1 LLLLLR
7 LFQFSQNKRRSKHEW
22 NSLFLDGNTD
32 VKTFDEKYIMF
43 KNVKKVE
50 KIIKKRSRT

>member
-1 LLLLLR
+1 M
-7 LFQFSQNKRRSKHEW
+7 
-22 NSLFLDGNTD
+22 DGNTD

-50 KIIKKRSRT
+50 KIVKKTFKNVIKTFIIFQGK